1 MGDPGKEGNL
11 GKPDVGG
18 EKGKVWGWG
27 VGWGAGEHL
36 SLSHCGHPDPLCT
49 LPADC
54 TSSLTSV
61 KGSQHK
67 LKTKDF

>member
-11 GKPDVGG
+11 GKPDAGG
-18 EKGKVWGWG
+18 DKGKDW
-27 VGWGAGEHL
+27 GWGAGEHL
-36 SLSHCGHPDPLCT
+36 SLSHCGRPDPLCT
-49 LPADC
+49 LPADR

-61 KGSQHK
+61 KGSQRK